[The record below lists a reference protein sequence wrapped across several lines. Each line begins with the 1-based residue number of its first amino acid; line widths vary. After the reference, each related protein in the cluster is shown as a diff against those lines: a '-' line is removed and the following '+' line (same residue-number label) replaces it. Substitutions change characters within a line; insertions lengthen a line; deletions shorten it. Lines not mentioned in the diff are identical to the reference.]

1 MAPASCRVQVEVKN
15 AQTQAQ
21 RAHAQ
26 PPLPPL
32 VPSVIKVHTTVVN
45 GVVRA
50 VAMLVCGP
58 EAVLVGEAL
67 AKLSTTLAAATVGPA
82 TLDSWLDE
90 NVW

>member
-1 MAPASCRVQVEVKN
+1 MEVKN

-26 PPLPPL
+26 PPLPPFEPV

-50 VAMLVCGP
+50 VAMLVCGL

-67 AKLSTTLAAATVGPA
+67 AKLSVTLAAATSAGPA
-82 TLDSWLDE
+82 VDE
-90 NVW
+90 ALEYAW

>member
-1 MAPASCRVQVEVKN
+1 MKN

-26 PPLPPL
+26 PPLPPFEPV

-50 VAMLVCGP
+50 MAMLLCGP
-58 EAVLVGEAL
+58 EAVLLGEVFT
-67 AKLSTTLAAATVGPA
+67 KLSGTLATAIVGPA
-82 TLDSWLDE
+82 TLDGWLNE
-90 NVW
+90 YVW